1 MPYTQRPHDP
11 RTKRVLE
18 RVGKTAMLTRVG
30 QGLSQRRL
38 GALCGV
44 DQSTICRLE
53 NGLAP
58 GLRLDKLAKI
68 IAVLGVDR
76 FDQLRAVRPSRAGDA
91 PQPSD
96 AEGD

>member
-1 MPYTQRPHDP
+1 M
-11 RTKRVLE
+11 
-18 RVGKTAMLTRVG
+18 GKTTMFARVG

-38 GALCGV
+38 EALCGV

-76 FDQLRAVRPSRAGDA
+76 FDQLRPIRPARPGDLRHPRPSKAELPEPRPRAR
-91 PQPSD
+91 PHRRR
-96 AEGD
+96 

>member
-11 RTKRVLE
+11 RTKRILE
-18 RVGKTAMLTRVG
+18 RIGKATMINRVG

-38 GALCGV
+38 EALCGV

-68 IAVLGVDR
+68 IAVLGIDR
-76 FDQLRAVRPSRAGDA
+76 FDQLRPMRPVRPDDP
-91 PQPSD
+91 PQPQVMD
-96 AEGD
+96 P

>member
-1 MPYTQRPHDP
+1 M
-11 RTKRVLE
+11 LE
-18 RVGKTAMLTRVG
+18 RVGHATMLARVG

-38 GALCGV
+38 AALCSV

-76 FDQLRAVRPSRAGDA
+76 FDHLRPIIPPRAGE
-91 PQPSD
+91 PPPPS
-96 AEGD
+96 GVSGG

>member
-1 MPYTQRPHDP
+1 MPYTLRPHDP

-18 RVGKTAMLTRVG
+18 RIGKTTMLARVG

-38 GALCGV
+38 EALCGV

-68 IAVLGVDR
+68 IAVLGVDK
-76 FDQLRAVRPSRAGDA
+76 FDQLRPIRPTRPGDPPPPEA
-91 PQPSD
+91 I
-96 AEGD
+96 EG